1 MNGFCKQFV
10 TQISDQETLQI
21 EIADTERFW
30 GTGYTQVINVDRAP
44 YDRRTGEAMDEY
56 ALRQHIRTST
66 QRNDDLFKQ
75 AFKKAQ
81 VQAQAELQVTGQALA
96 PPLV

>member
-1 MNGFCKQFV
+1 
-10 TQISDQETLQI
+10 
-21 EIADTERFW
+21 
-30 GTGYTQVINVDRAP
+30 
-44 YDRRTGEAMDEY
+44 MDDY